1 MEGLRRRCERR
12 LRGIRIPNPFDLDAF
27 CAEVEA
33 RRGRPLL
40 RRPVPGLSSGAPCG
54 LWIGTEQAD
63 HVFFDPG
70 TSPLHAEHIV
80 LHEVAHI
87 LMGHA
92 PSRPGVGRLTPSE
105 PEPGGGDSALA
116 RLLPDL
122 DPATVTRVLSEP
134 AAENRMQPRV
144 MSQPAAENSMQ
155 PRVMGRVS
163 YTTAQ
168 EREAEMMASLIRG
181 RFGRP
186 PRTTLGRVADAFGFA
201 EETRR
206 AR

>member
-27 CAEVEA
+27 CTEVEA

-40 RRPVPGLSSGAPCG
+40 RRAVPGLSSGAPCG
-54 LWIGTEQAD
+54 LWIGTGQAD
-63 HVFFDPG
+63 HVFYDPG

-92 PSRPGVGRLTPSE
+92 LSSPGVGQLAPSE
-105 PEPGGGDSALA
+105 PEPDGGDSALA

-122 DPATVTRVLSEP
+122 DPATVTRVL
-134 AAENRMQPRV
+134 
-144 MSQPAAENSMQ
+144 
-155 PRVMGRVS
+155 GRVS
-163 YTTAQ
+163 YSTAQ

-181 RFGRP
+181 RSARP

-201 EETRR
+201 E
-206 AR
+206 

>member
-27 CAEVEA
+27 CAEVEG

-40 RRPVPGLSSGAPCG
+40 RRSVPGLSSGAPCG

-92 PSRPGVGRLTPSE
+92 LRGPAPDRSVPS
-105 PEPGGGDSALA
+105 GDQLA
-116 RLLPDL
+116 QLLFPDL
-122 DPATVTRVLSEP
+122 DPATVTRVL
-134 AAENRMQPRV
+134 
-144 MSQPAAENSMQ
+144 
-155 PRVMGRVS
+155 GRVS

-181 RFGRP
+181 RSARP
-186 PRTTLGRVADAFGFA
+186 PRTTLGLVADAFGFA

>member
-40 RRPVPGLSSGAPCG
+40 RRSVPGLSSGAPCG
-54 LWIGTEQAD
+54 LWIGTDEAD
-63 HVFFDPG
+63 HVFYDPG

-92 PSRPGVGRLTPSE
+92 LRRPGLGRLAPSEPE
-105 PEPGGGDSALA
+105 PEPGGGGLA
-116 RLLPDL
+116 RLFPDL
-122 DPATVTRVLSEP
+122 DPATVTRVL
-134 AAENRMQPRV
+134 
-144 MSQPAAENSMQ
+144 
-155 PRVMGRVS
+155 GRVS

-186 PRTTLGRVADAFGFA
+186 SRTTLGRVADAFGFA